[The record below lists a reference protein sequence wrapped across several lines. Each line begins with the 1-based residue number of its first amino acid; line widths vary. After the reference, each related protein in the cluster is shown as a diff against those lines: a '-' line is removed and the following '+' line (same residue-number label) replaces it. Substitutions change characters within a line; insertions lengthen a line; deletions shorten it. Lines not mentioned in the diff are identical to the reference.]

1 MKKIAIIS
9 LSVLFLAACSSANY
23 DDEVSTETYQETYQ
37 TDEVPQPITESEAP
51 LEQDLTADSA
61 QTAEPSMIEPAA
73 PEAQTESGK
82 KVVKLSPPAEE
93 ETKAESSESTVKVF
107 YPEQNDVA
115 QPAAGNYLVQVA
127 ALQSEK
133 FLTNTAKGLPENQP
147 KWENVKT
154 VNGKQW
160 HSLLFGNFKTAEEA
174 KDAIMRLPASYQNM
188 GPFVKSVKSI
198 TNSQYPTLKK
208 LP

>member
-37 TDEVPQPITESEAP
+37 TDKVPQPLTESEAP
-51 LEQDLTADSA
+51 LEQDLTTNST
-61 QTAEPSMIEPAA
+61 QTTETSVIEPATLET
-73 PEAQTESGK
+73 PTESSK
-82 KVVKLSPPAEE
+82 KVVKLSPPAN
-93 ETKAESSESTVKVF
+93 ETKAESSESNVKVF
-107 YPEQNDVA
+107 YPEQDDVA
-115 QPAAGNYLVQVA
+115 QPATSHYLVQVA

>member
-23 DDEVSTETYQETYQ
+23 DNEVSTETYQETYK
-37 TDEVPQPITESEAP
+37 TDEVPQPITESNAP
-51 LEQDLTADSA
+51 LEQDLQSDS
-61 QTAEPSMIEPAA
+61 QVSQPSMIEPAT
-73 PEAQTESGK
+73 PETQSGK
-82 KVVKLSPPAEE
+82 KVVKLSPPKEADK
-93 ETKAESSESTVKVF
+93 KAESSESTVKVF
-107 YPEQNDVA
+107 YPEQNNVN
-115 QPAAGNYLVQVA
+115 QPGTNNYVVQVA

-133 FLTNTAKGLPENQP
+133 FLNETAKDLPENQP

-174 KDAIMRLPASYQNM
+174 KDAIMRLPAKYQNM

>member
-23 DDEVSTETYQETYQ
+23 DNEVSTETYQETYK
-37 TDEVPQPITESEAP
+37 TDEVPQPITESNAP
-51 LEQDLTADSA
+51 LEQDLQSDS
-61 QTAEPSMIEPAA
+61 QVSQPSMIEPAT
-73 PEAQTESGK
+73 PEIQSGK
-82 KVVKLSPPAEE
+82 KVVKLSPPKEADK
-93 ETKAESSESTVKVF
+93 KAESSESTVKVF
-107 YPEQNDVA
+107 YPEQNNVN
-115 QPAAGNYLVQVA
+115 QPGTNNYVVQVA

-133 FLTNTAKGLPENQP
+133 FLNETAKDLPENQP

-174 KDAIMRLPASYQNM
+174 KDAIMRLPAKYQNM

>member
-37 TDEVPQPITESEAP
+37 TDKVPQPLTESEAP
-51 LEQDLTADSA
+51 LEQDLTTNST
-61 QTAEPSMIEPAA
+61 QTTETSVIEPATLET
-73 PEAQTESGK
+73 PTESSK
-82 KVVKLSPPAEE
+82 KVVKLSPPAN
-93 ETKAESSESTVKVF
+93 ETKAESSESNVKVF
-107 YPEQNDVA
+107 YPEQDDVA
-115 QPAAGNYLVQVA
+115 QPATSHYLVQVA
-127 ALQSEK
+127 SLQSEK

-174 KDAIMRLPASYQNM
+174 KDAIMRLPASYKNM

>member
-23 DDEVSTETYQETYQ
+23 DNEVSTETYQETYK
-37 TDEVPQPITESEAP
+37 TDEVPQPITESNAP
-51 LEQDLTADSA
+51 LEQDLQSDSQA
-61 QTAEPSMIEPAA
+61 SQPSMIEPAT
-73 PEAQTESGK
+73 PETQSGK
-82 KVVKLSPPAEE
+82 KVVKLSPPKEADK
-93 ETKAESSESTVKVF
+93 KAESSESTVKVF
-107 YPEQNDVA
+107 YPEQNNVN
-115 QPAAGNYLVQVA
+115 QPGTNNYVVQVA

-133 FLTNTAKGLPENQP
+133 FLNETAKDLPENQP

-174 KDAIMRLPASYQNM
+174 KDAIMRLPAKYQNM

>member
-23 DDEVSTETYQETYQ
+23 DNEVSTETYQETYK
-37 TDEVPQPITESEAP
+37 TDEVPQPITESNSP
-51 LEQDLTADSA
+51 LEQDLQSDSQA
-61 QTAEPSMIEPAA
+61 SQPSMIEPAT
-73 PEAQTESGK
+73 PETQSGK
-82 KVVKLSPPAEE
+82 KVVKLSPPKEADK
-93 ETKAESSESTVKVF
+93 KAESSESTVKVF
-107 YPEQNDVA
+107 YPEQNNVN
-115 QPAAGNYLVQVA
+115 QPGTNNYVVQVA

-133 FLTNTAKGLPENQP
+133 FLNETAKDLPENQP

-174 KDAIMRLPASYQNM
+174 KDAIMRLPAKYQNM

>member
-23 DDEVSTETYQETYQ
+23 DNEVSTETYQETYK
-37 TDEVPQPITESEAP
+37 TDEVPQPITESNAP
-51 LEQDLTADSA
+51 LEQDLQSDSQA
-61 QTAEPSMIEPAA
+61 SQPSMIEPAT
-73 PEAQTESGK
+73 PETQSGK
-82 KVVKLSPPAEE
+82 KVVKLSPPTEADK
-93 ETKAESSESTVKVF
+93 KAESSESTVKVF
-107 YPEQNDVA
+107 YPEQNNVN
-115 QPAAGNYLVQVA
+115 QPGTNNYVVQVA

-133 FLTNTAKGLPENQP
+133 FLNETAKDLPENQP

-174 KDAIMRLPASYQNM
+174 KDAIMRLPAKYQNM

>member
-37 TDEVPQPITESEAP
+37 TDEVPQPITDSEAP
-51 LEQDLTADSA
+51 LEQDL
-61 QTAEPSMIEPAA
+61 TAEPSMIEPAA

-82 KVVKLSPPAEE
+82 KVVKLSPPSEE
-93 ETKAESSESTVKVF
+93 ETKTESSESTVKVF